1 MDLIPRYLQAV
12 RFWLPKKQQDDIIAE
27 LSEDIH
33 AQMAEREAALG
44 RPLTDA
50 DVEALL
56 RKRGSPIRVAN
67 GFLPQQQL
75 IGPLLFPPYVFVLK
89 VVSLCIVIPW
99 AVGLLAAIIGQSTAH
114 GGWGSSRVV
123 GIAGHFWAAWS
134 SAMHGVFTGWLVAM
148 GVVTL
153 VFAILER
160 TDAKTKL
167 LECWNPRKLPALRT
181 TGGIPRSSS
190 VIEIAFYLCVLL
202 WWVAFMSSPVDL
214 HLGTLRF
221 SFTPL
226 WTWFYW
232 GILLLVAA
240 DASIAGLNLLRPCW
254 TPTRIA
260 ARLSLDLAG
269 GVLFCWFLKANIV
282 ANITWP
288 GAAPEKAA
296 AATAGLHWWLAQL
309 FPWAVA
315 VTVLIVAANA
325 WQMIRAMRKAERRP
339 MRAVAALF

>member
-33 AQMAEREAALG
+33 AQIAEREAALG

-56 RKRGSPIRVAN
+56 RERGSPIRVAN
-67 GFLPQQQL
+67 GYLPQQQL
-75 IGPLLFPPYVFVLK
+75 IGPLLFPLYLFVLK

-99 AVGLLAAIIGQSTAH
+99 AVGWLAAIIGQNTAH
-114 GGWGSSRVV
+114 GGWANSHLA

-134 SAMHGVFTGWLVAM
+134 SSMHGVFTGWLVAM

-153 VFAILER
+153 VFAVLER

-167 LECWNPRKLPALRT
+167 LECWNPRKLPPLGT
-181 TGGIPRSSS
+181 NGSIPRSSS
-190 VIEIAFYLCVLL
+190 AFEIAIYLCVLI
-202 WWVAFMSSPVDL
+202 WWAAYVPSPLGLYLGPL
-214 HLGTLRF
+214 HL
-221 SFTPL
+221 SFMPL

-232 GILLLVAA
+232 GILLLIVANTLI
-240 DASIAGLNLLRPCW
+240 SVLNLLRPYW
-254 TPTRIA
+254 TPVRVA
-260 ARLSLDLAG
+260 ARFCLDLADAAF
-269 GVLFCWFLKANIV
+269 FCWFLKANIV
-282 ANITWP
+282 VAIAWP
-288 GAAPEKAA
+288 GATPEKAA
-296 AATAGLHWWLAQL
+296 AAIGGIHWWLAQM

-315 VTVLIVAANA
+315 ISVVILAVNA
-325 WQMIRAMRKAERRP
+325 WRMIRVMRKSEPRP
-339 MRAVAALF
+339 MRAAMA